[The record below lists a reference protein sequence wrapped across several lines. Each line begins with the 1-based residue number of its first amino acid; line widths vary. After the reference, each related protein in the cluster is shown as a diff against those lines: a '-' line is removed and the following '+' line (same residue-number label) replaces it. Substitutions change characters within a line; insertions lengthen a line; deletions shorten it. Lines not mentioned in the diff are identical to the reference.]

1 MKYSP
6 NVKCINLMNGNH
18 LSNTSKGY
26 LKSTNGPLLKAMNGK
41 ALYSVLSLLKKEKK
55 KTAVSLVTFVACW
68 VLGKRLFYPLIWI
81 IERKHKWNTENKTT
95 NLIKW
100 IVEDN

>member
-41 ALYSVLSLLKKEKK
+41 ALYSVLSLLKKGKK
-55 KTAVSLVTFVACW
+55 EDSSFSSNLCGL
-68 VLGKRLFYPLIWI
+68 LGVGKEI
-81 IERKHKWNTENKTT
+81 IFLLYIISPS
-95 NLIKW
+95 NL
-100 IVEDN
+100 DY